1 MLNISVKADISRA
14 MAKLANVRKEVME
27 KAVPRAL
34 NKVAA
39 ETKVESSRSIRSA
52 GYKIKA
58 SAIKKQISIK
68 RANRSELKAVVTA
81 SGKPIPLIEYAAR
94 QVSTGVSVS
103 VKGSRKIIRH
113 AFIAEVNGHKG
124 VYVRVGKGHKKV
136 IKNGKVVWSGL
147 PIKQLYGPSIPA
159 VFGSDVIQQALKDK
173 IKTRFPV
180 LLRHEVDYLSLG
192 R

>member
-1 MLNISVKADISRA
+1 M
-14 MAKLANVRKEVME
+14 
-27 KAVPRAL
+27 

-58 SAIKKQISIK
+58 SAIKKQIAIK

-81 SGKPIPLIEYAAR
+81 SGKPIPLIAYGAR
-94 QVSTGVSVS
+94 HVGSGVSVS
-103 VKGSRKIIRH
+103 VKGSRKIIKH
-113 AFIAEVNGHKG
+113 AFIAEVNGIKG
-124 VYVRVGKGHKKV
+124 VFVRVGKGHKKV

-159 VFGSDVIQQALKDK
+159 VFGNDLIQQALRAK
-173 IKTRFPV
+173 IKTRFPI
-180 LLRHEVDYLSLG
+180 LLKHEVDYLSLG

>member
-14 MAKLANVRKEVME
+14 MAKLGNVRKEVMD

-39 ETKVESSRSIRSA
+39 ETKTESSRSIRNA

-58 SAIKKQISIK
+58 GAIKKQIAIK

-81 SGKPIPLIEYAAR
+81 SGKPIPLIAYGAR
-94 QVSTGVSVS
+94 QVGSGVSVS

-113 AFIAEVNGHKG
+113 AFIAEVNGHRG
-124 VYVRVGKGHKKV
+124 VFVRVGRGHKRVVKH
-136 IKNGKVVWSGL
+136 GKVVWSGL

-159 VFGSDVIQQALKDK
+159 VFGNDVIQQALRAK
-173 IKTRFPV
+173 IKNRFPI
-180 LLRHEVDYLSLG
+180 LFKHEIDYLSL
-192 R
+192 RR